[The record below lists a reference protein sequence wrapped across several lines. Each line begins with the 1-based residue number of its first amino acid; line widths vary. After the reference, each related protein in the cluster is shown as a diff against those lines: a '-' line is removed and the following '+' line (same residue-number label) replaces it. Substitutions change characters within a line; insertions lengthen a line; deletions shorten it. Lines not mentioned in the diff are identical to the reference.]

1 MPKFF
6 ISEVKEIVI
15 ETEIEA
21 ADAQTAISRYKQQV
35 DTNTLTISEE
45 THITV
50 KETKEDIQ

>member
-15 ETEIEA
+15 ETEVEA
-21 ADAQTAISRYKQQV
+21 ADARTAISRYKQQV

>member
-1 MPKFF
+1 MLKFF

-15 ETEIEA
+15 ETEVEA
-21 ADAQTAISRYKQQV
+21 ADARTAISRYKQQV

-50 KETKEDIQ
+50 KETKGDIQ